1 MRADELEKI
10 IEETYSDHWEVIS
23 GGPTFL
29 HSYRVSGSGGDAGIS
44 AAEYHDAIAV
54 LRGDVDVRIAWGYNP
69 DFGEW
74 DRQFFPDG
82 TFADPTVSTM
92 LGDVFYRG
100 ALVQRYWLISV
111 DGHRAT
117 LPSPR
122 SRLKAGAPPMSL
134 NPDDYEQVAVQRAVN
149 FARLVDDLQ
158 DHNEFSEYLRR
169 SGIVTIP

>member
-92 LGDVFYRG
+92 LVMCSTEAHSSSATGS
-100 ALVQRYWLISV
+100 SV
-111 DGHRAT
+111 WTAIVRPCRA
-117 LPSPR
+117 
-122 SRLKAGAPPMSL
+122 
-134 NPDDYEQVAVQRAVN
+134 RAV
-149 FARLVDDLQ
+149 A
-158 DHNEFSEYLRR
+158 LRPVHR
-169 SGIVTIP
+169 R